1 MAVHRPGYHARNPYS
16 IALSV
21 RQAWGPVLGGGRYA
35 CVAAPACG
43 AANLLVDRA
52 AVPVFDSRASLRAA
66 AAPRSADA
74 QTEAGREP
82 DRGCGA
88 GVPIDPSPDFGDT
101 RPLD

>member
-1 MAVHRPGYHARNPYS
+1 MAVHRPGYHARNPCS
-16 IALSV
+16 SV
-21 RQAWGPVLGGGRYA
+21 RWDRLESGPVLGGGRYA

-52 AVPVFDSRASLRAA
+52 AVPVSDSRASLRAA
-66 AAPRSADA
+66 ASPRSADA
-74 QTEAGREP
+74 QTEAGHEP